1 MQPLTSVDLTGDWE
15 NLARCRGS
23 DGELFFTPGAA
34 QEFRAKAICR
44 SCPVRWECL
53 AYALRNR
60 VEHGVW
66 GGLTDRERRRVL
78 NRARPSYWDPETA
91 MRVVS

>member
-1 MQPLTSVDLTGDWE
+1 MQQKHATDVAGSWE
-15 NLARCRGS
+15 ALAQCRGA
-23 DGELFFTPGAA
+23 DAELFFAPGAL
-34 QEFRAKAICR
+34 QEHRAKAVCR
-44 SCPVRWECL
+44 SCPVLWECL

-66 GGLTDRERRRVL
+66 GGLTERERRRIL
-78 NRARPSYWDPETA
+78 NRTHPPLWDPETA